1 APQQSQQKTGQFA
14 HDAHLSSLPRV
25 GHWAMSGTG
34 KFHVA
39 EHILLRYLNSQV
51 GLQRGPMPTADD
63 FEDRGQV
70 TPVHN
75 LTEFFRAAL
84 ASALASQQV
93 KLDEHTAHYVVSL
106 LTLYS
111 RTEVSHQDT
120 RPGQRWVS
128 LVDLLAQASAS
139 ASAAERESVLQ
150 RLGDV
155 SLFVAG
161 FFAHGF
167 TRRLIDV
174 DYHIA
179 MGGRAYGTLAVTP
192 MSGPLRALST
202 VFGELSSKFQPVVDA
217 IGEIAD

>member
-1 APQQSQQKTGQFA
+1 MQT
-14 HDAHLSSLPRV
+14 
-25 GHWAMSGTG
+25 
-34 KFHVA
+34 A
-39 EHILLRYLNSQV
+39 ENDE
-51 GLQRGPMPTADD
+51 G
-63 FEDRGQV
+63 RGQV

-75 LTEFFRAAL
+75 LTEFFREAL

-93 KLDEHTAHYVVSL
+93 TLDEHTAHYVVSL

-111 RTEVSHQDT
+111 RTEVSHRDT

-128 LVDLLAQASAS
+128 LADLLAQASTAR
-139 ASAAERESVLQ
+139 SAAERAAILQ

-179 MGGRAYGTLAVTP
+179 MGGRAYGTLAATP
-192 MSGPLRALST
+192 MSGPRRALNT
-202 VFGELSSKFQPVVDA
+202 VFGELSHKFQPVVDA
-217 IGEIAD
+217 IGEISDTARVWGPDDVLRLYELWLKTGSRRAQGLLRQLGVAPAPVSLRPS

>member
-1 APQQSQQKTGQFA
+1 MQG
-14 HDAHLSSLPRV
+14 
-25 GHWAMSGTG
+25 
-34 KFHVA
+34 
-39 EHILLRYLNSQV
+39 
-51 GLQRGPMPTADD
+51 ADD
-63 FEDRGQV
+63 VADRGQV

-75 LTEFFRAAL
+75 LTEFFRDAL
-84 ASALASQQV
+84 ESALASQHTR
-93 KLDEHTAHYVVSL
+93 LDAHTAHYVVSL

-128 LVDLLAQASAS
+128 LADLLAQASAA
-139 ASAAERESVLQ
+139 ASPTEREALLQ

-192 MSGPLRALST
+192 MTGPRRALST
-202 VFGELSSKFQPVVDA
+202 VFGELASKFQPVVDA
-217 IGEIAD
+217 IGEIADSARVWGPDDVLRLYELWLKTGSRRAQNLLQQLGVAPAPVSLRPS